1 MPSHSALVLRS
12 GARSGPCLGG
22 VEGLRAKLQH
32 FSTWGE
38 MYTGQE
44 KAPQTSVHS
53 QNIAFP
59 KEPTEQEREGVGAGK
74 DPPQPLGF
82 STTEASKYRVPQIPH
97 RDQPHSHFYLKQ
109 NKTESPRRRRVSGN
123 QAPTKG
129 EAPAASER
137 SRRRRHAGSV
147 SFGTL
152 LLAHL
157 FHFHPTV
164 LEPDFDLSLGE
175 VQNPGHLV
183 APVPGEVHVEEEF
196 LLQL

>member
-1 MPSHSALVLRS
+1 M
-12 GARSGPCLGG
+12 
-22 VEGLRAKLQH
+22 
-32 FSTWGE
+32 GE

-59 KEPTEQEREGVGAGK
+59 KEPTEQEREGVGAGE

-109 NKTESPRRRRVSGN
+109 NKTQSPRRRRVSGN

-164 LEPDFDLSLGE
+164 LEPDFDLSLC
-175 VQNPGHLV
+175 QSQRMRHLDPPL
-183 APVPGEVHVEEEF
+183 ASQIGIK
-196 LLQL
+196 